1 MRTSNKW
8 LISTVVASI
17 FVMIGA
23 NLLLFRQLR
32 HGKVASFQDE
42 RNARSS
48 RLSLPPIHYLVLDG
62 TTWVNII
69 PGDSNILQMAD
80 DDGEPNSFRA
90 VVFGPKSSGISNH
103 GPVYRL
109 AGDTLYI
116 TGNNQQPLHRP
127 YIDWFY
133 RMSIHQ
139 INVYASALENIQVSN
154 GQVLLK
160 GRPDSLQ
167 HTSMA
172 LEARNS
178 TIWMGEMDMQ
188 PEGTRHKKLPD
199 EFFDSI
205 SLRLYNTVLLL
216 NKPSIVTDLHARLDS
231 GSEINDRSA
240 TLGRSRISA
249 SPESRISFTGN
260 NITTTTIT
268 TE

>member
-8 LISTVVASI
+8 LISTVVASML
-17 FVMIGA
+17 VMVGA
-23 NLLLFRQLR
+23 DLLLFRQLK
-32 HGKVASFQDE
+32 HGKATSFQHE
-42 RNARSS
+42 RNARSI
-48 RLSLPPIHYLVLDG
+48 RFSLPPIHYLVLDG

-69 PGDSNILQMAD
+69 PGDSNILRIAD
-80 DDGEPNSFRA
+80 DDGEPNSFLA
-90 VVFGPKSSGISNH
+90 VVSGPKSSGVSNH
-103 GPVYRL
+103 GPAYRL

-116 TGNNQQPLHRP
+116 TGDNHQPLHRP

-139 INVYASALENIQVSN
+139 IDVFASALENIRVLNS
-154 GQVLLK
+154 QVLLK
-160 GRPDSLQ
+160 GGADSLQ
-167 HTSMA
+167 HPSMA

-178 TIWMGEMDMQ
+178 TIWLGEMDMQ

-205 SLRLYNTVLLL
+205 SLRLCNTVLLL
-216 NKPSIVTDLHARLDS
+216 NKPSIITDLHARLDS

-260 NITTTTIT
+260 NIPTT
-268 TE
+268 